1 MQLLCV
7 SSLIRC
13 TFDVGYYNKISKVT
27 RNVYKAF
34 RVTLVLYELAQTFDI
49 MKEHF

>member
-7 SSLIRC
+7 SSSIRC

-27 RNVYKAF
+27 RNVDNVF

-49 MKEHF
+49 MKENF